1 MALGIEDMQVL
12 FDVGDQVRF
21 RTGDGTLAGVVE
33 KLNPTRAR
41 VRRGTAAW
49 TVPYAALD
57 LASVAV
63 AEERAQRLARLEEV
77 DARAREVMDRNG
89 LHAWSLRF
97 GNARTK
103 LGECRAQETA
113 IVLSR
118 AHAVEGAPDD
128 VMDTILHEVAHALAG
143 PKAAHGPAWQAIA
156 RRLGARPAS
165 RAPEPER
172 TRRKREA
179 AKASFRA
186 GDAVEFRGRGEI
198 RSGVIERMNPMRARV
213 RSGDAVWSVP
223 YAGLRPAGR
232 PGSHP
237 GEPGGE

>member
-1 MALGIEDMQVL
+1 MTLGIEDTQVL
-12 FDVGDQVRF
+12 FDVGDPVRF
-21 RTGDGTLAGVVE
+21 RTVDGTLAGTVE

-41 VRRGTAAW
+41 VRCGTVVW

-57 LASVAV
+57 LASRTI

-77 DARAREVMDRNG
+77 DARAREVMDRHG
-89 LHAWSLRF
+89 LREWSLRF

-103 LGECRAQETA
+103 LGECRAQEKA

-118 AHAVEGAPDD
+118 VHAVEGAPDD

-143 PKAAHGPAWQAIA
+143 PKAAHGPAWRAIA

-172 TRRKREA
+172 ARRKREA

-186 GDAVEFRGRGEI
+186 GDAVEFRGRGEV
-198 RSGVIERMNPMRARV
+198 RSGIIERMNRTRAKV

-223 YAGLRPAGR
+223 YAGLSPAGR

>member
-12 FDVGDQVRF
+12 FDVGDRVRF
-21 RTGDGTLAGVVE
+21 RTRGGPRAGTVE
-33 KLNPTRAR
+33 KLNPARAR
-41 VRRGTAAW
+41 VRSGTDAW
-49 TVPYAALD
+49 TVPYAAMD
-57 LASVAV
+57 LASGAA

-77 DARAREVMDRNG
+77 DARAREVMDRHG
-89 LHAWSLRF
+89 LREWSLRF

-103 LGECRAQETA
+103 LGECRAQEKA

-118 AHAVEGAPDD
+118 VHAVEGAPDD

-165 RAPEPER
+165 RAPEPDGA
-172 TRRKREA
+172 RRKREA

-186 GDAVEFRGRGEI
+186 GDAVEFRGRGET
-198 RSGVIERMNPMRARV
+198 RSGVIERMNPTRARV

-223 YAGLRPAGR
+223 YAGLKPAG
-232 PGSHP
+232 
-237 GEPGGE
+237 E